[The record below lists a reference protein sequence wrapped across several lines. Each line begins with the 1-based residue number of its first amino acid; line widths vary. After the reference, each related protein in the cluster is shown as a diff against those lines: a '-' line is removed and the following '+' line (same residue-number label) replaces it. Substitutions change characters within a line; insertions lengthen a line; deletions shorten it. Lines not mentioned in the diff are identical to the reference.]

1 MSPLVNS
8 RIGTQVKVY
17 QPDLINISD
26 SSIGDGCVIGT
37 FVEINGADMGERC
50 ELGSYVHITQKCK
63 IGNDV
68 KIGHNTVIMTGAT
81 VGSNVVIGA
90 GCMIASN
97 VHVSDNAIIDDN
109 VCVTQDV
116 KFAEHISKERPREP
130 IDKVHP
136 PSYTPRDLVFGG
148 INPDPAISS
157 DHPAK
162 KLKDTKIEYRG
173 GKPYFTSV
181 VQATPGEPIQL
192 QMEDLFKIESPGDI
206 SEFFDK
212 ARPCKGKCMEEPRSS
227 DNDPLGFDFLK

>member
-1 MSPLVNS
+1 MAITNT
-8 RIGTQVKVY
+8 RIGARVVTF
-17 QPDLINISD
+17 QPDLINIYD
-26 SSIGDGCVIGT
+26 SSIGDETRVAT
-37 FVEINGADMGERC
+37 FVEIGGADIGERC
-50 ELGSYVHITQKCK
+50 DIGAYVKVSSKCK
-63 IGNDV
+63 VGNDV
-68 KIGHNTVIMTGAT
+68 KIGHNSVLMKGA
-81 VGSNVVIGA
+81 VIGDHVTI
-90 GCMIASN
+90 GNCCVIATH
-97 VHVSDNAIIDDN
+97 VHIGDNAIIDDS

-130 IDKVHP
+130 IDRAHP

-181 VQATPGEPIQL
+181 VQATSGEPIQL
-192 QMEDLFKIESPGDI
+192 QMEDLFKIDSPGDI